1 MENNDSLKKKLIY
14 ESISLFLTALVILLF
29 FLDHNPWDVYKI
41 IFCIVISILMVFI
54 IPSYRFLYLYLHD
67 ASFIAGFRLG
77 MLLGFYGLIMVPLVG
92 SPYFGIRYLFNL

>member
-1 MENNDSLKKKLIY
+1 MENNDSLKKKIIY
-14 ESISLFLTALVILLF
+14 ESISLFLTALVIFLF
-29 FLDHNPWDVYKI
+29 FLFYNPWDIYKI

-67 ASFIAGFRLG
+67 ASFITGFRLG
-77 MLLGFYGLIMVPLVG
+77 MFLGFYGLIMVPLVG